1 MSYCFPQCH
10 AIFTFSSASK
20 TKHLKKKCTTEWQSH
35 RLLVPILISYSF
47 SLSYTHTHMRSGKWL
62 QVLEIKSMF
71 FYVNQMLYPWTTPL
85 PSITA
90 RCFFT
95 HHVFHAATS
104 FMDTA
109 KAPTATTWAVCYI
122 CRALRSASCM
132 WNQHLWQLI
141 TSASINHTKLWES
154 LC

>member
-20 TKHLKKKCTTEWQSH
+20 TKHLKKKKCTTEWQSH
-35 RLLVPILISYSF
+35 RLLVPILSHIL
-47 SLSYTHTHMRSGKWL
+47 SLSHTLIHIWGNWL

-85 PSITA
+85 LSITA
-90 RCFFT
+90 RCFT
-95 HHVFHAATS
+95 HHVFHGPTS

-109 KAPTATTWAVCYI
+109 KTPTATTWAVCYI

-132 WNQHLWQLI
+132 LNQRLWQLI
-141 TSASINHTKLWES
+141 PSASINHTKLWES
-154 LC
+154 LS

>member
-20 TKHLKKKCTTEWQSH
+20 TKHLKKKVYH
-35 RLLVPILISYSF
+35 RMAKSQVAGTNSLSYSF
-47 SLSYTHTHMRSGKWL
+47 SLSYIHTHMRSGNWL

-90 RCFFT
+90 RCFT
-95 HHVFHAATS
+95 HHVFHGATS

-109 KAPTATTWAVCYI
+109 KTPTATTWTVCYI
-122 CRALRSASCM
+122 CRALGSAPCM
-132 WNQHLWQLI
+132 LNQRLWQLI
-141 TSASINHTKLWES
+141 PSTSINHTKLWES
-154 LC
+154 LG